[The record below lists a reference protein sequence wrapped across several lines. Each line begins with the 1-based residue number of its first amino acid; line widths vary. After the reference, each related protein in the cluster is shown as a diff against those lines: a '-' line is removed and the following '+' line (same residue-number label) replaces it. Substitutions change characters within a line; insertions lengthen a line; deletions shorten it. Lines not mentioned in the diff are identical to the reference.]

1 MKGPGPP
8 RRSDFRQAGPAPRRS
23 DRPRGGQSTL
33 ADRLFGRSARLFGLG
48 PLWFLWYL
56 LVFITIAPLVSHVG
70 GWIILRPTPEAFDR
84 MGRRALRQNLAPLVL
99 GLATVPALMA
109 AAERFTFALGR
120 AAGIPATFPDFLLAY
135 QPDMPFYLGYFLA
148 GWWLFRMRDL
158 LPDVARLWLPALLF
172 GTLGH
177 FAAISLSGAFADGG
191 KPGTDLIRLGG
202 FSLYAIG
209 AAYTTFG
216 FLGFFRRMSTGRRAG
231 RYLADT
237 AFWVYLVHQ
246 ELLQGPLSHLLGPL
260 RTSGWSKSL
269 LAFVLATGI
278 APSCFTSSSSGEL
291 HSPASSVRPG
301 PLGQRG

>member
-1 MKGPGPP
+1 MAA
-8 RRSDFRQAGPAPRRS
+8 RVRWRTAFSVD
-23 DRPRGGQSTL
+23 L
-33 ADRLFGRSARLFGLG
+33 RLFGLG

-216 FLGFFRRMSTGRRAG
+216 FLGFFQRHVNRPSRLAATWPTRRSGSIWSIRNCSR
-231 RYLADT
+231 D
-237 AFWVYLVHQ
+237 
-246 ELLQGPLSHLLGPL
+246 PLSHLLGPL

-278 APSCFTSSSSGEL
+278 AVFLLYEL
-291 HSPASSVRPG
+291 IVRRTPLARIFGPPRPAGSAGMITNPG
-301 PLGQRG
+301 HF